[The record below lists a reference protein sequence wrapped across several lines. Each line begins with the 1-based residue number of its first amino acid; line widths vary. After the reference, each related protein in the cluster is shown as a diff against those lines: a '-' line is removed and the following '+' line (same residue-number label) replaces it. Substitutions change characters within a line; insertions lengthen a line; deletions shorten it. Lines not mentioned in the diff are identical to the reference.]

1 MDERDLAQRAVHG
14 DPDAFCELV
23 QLHQAGVYNAAY
35 RMTGNR
41 QEAEDAAQEAF
52 IKAFRSIGR
61 LDPGRSAGPWLR
73 RIVVNVCLNRLEKR
87 EALPLAEEVGL
98 VSPEPEPEPQVVEQE
113 QNRQVQKALLKLSAR
128 QRAVIT
134 LRHYEGLSYSEM
146 AEALARPL
154 SDIKSDLFRA
164 RRLLAEELKDLA

>member
-1 MDERDLAQRAVHG
+1 MDERDLAQRAVLG
-14 DPDAFCELV
+14 DTDAFCALV

-73 RIVVNVCLNRLEKR
+73 KIVVNVCLNRLEKR
-87 EALPLAEEVGL
+87 EALPLTEEARL
-98 VSPEPEPEPQVVEQE
+98 VSPEPQPEPQVVEEE
-113 QNRQVQKALLKLSAR
+113 QNRQVRQALMKLSAR

-134 LRHYEGLSYSEM
+134 LRHFEGMTYNEM
-146 AEALARPL
+146 AEVLGRPL

-164 RRLLAEELKDLA
+164 RRLLVEELKDLA